1 MARRAYLASAFSS
14 LLIILF
20 ALAGCGSGVHVCPA
34 ASSSVCG
41 CGAGANACALPP
53 PHIYANGIDGQI
65 YVFTVDRGT
74 GTIGASSSVAGPSYS
89 LGIAALNDQYLY
101 VSDFGLGGPAAIDA
115 WSINQ
120 STGGLTAAP
129 PFALGQLSLA
139 AGLAIDPN
147 NQMLYVAD
155 AGKIDALQGNSA
167 TGTLTAISGSP
178 FPAGTNLFLTIDPT
192 SQFLFASESDPPG
205 SVAAFTIDAFSGT
218 LTPVSG
224 SPFAAVPNTTVQ
236 PGEIA
241 VDSSGKFVYV
251 TLVQSSQVAGLSI
264 ATPSGALTPVPGSPF
279 NTGSTPLALAAV
291 GEHLYVSN
299 MLDGTISGYA
309 IDSSGG
315 LTPVPGSPF
324 PIRATAMT
332 SDLFQ
337 GFLFVSGTGGMS
349 TYKIDPTT
357 GSLTQIGSAVAFA
370 GATAITYVQ

>member
-1 MARRAYLASAFSS
+1 MARRAYPASAFSS

-20 ALAGCGSGVHVCPA
+20 SLAGCGSGVHVCPA
-34 ASSSVCG
+34 AGSSVCG

-53 PHIYANGIDGQI
+53 PHIYANGNDGQI
-65 YVFTVDRGT
+65 YVFTVDRAS
-74 GTIGASSSVAGPSYS
+74 GTIGASSSVAGPANS
-89 LGIAALNDQYLY
+89 LGIVALNDQYLY

-120 STGGLTAAP
+120 STGGLTPAP
-129 PFALGQLSLA
+129 PFALGPLSLA
-139 AGLAIDPN
+139 AGLAIDTN

-167 TGTLTAISGSP
+167 TGTLTPISSSP
-178 FPAGTNLFLTIDPT
+178 VPAGANLFLTIDPT
-192 SQFLFASESDPPG
+192 TQFLFASESNPPG
-205 SVAAFTIDAFSGT
+205 SIAAFTIDAFTGT
-218 LTPVSG
+218 LIPVSG

-236 PGEIA
+236 PGQIA

-251 TLVQSSQVAGLSI
+251 TLTQSSQIAGLSI

-279 NTGSTPLALAAV
+279 DAGSSPLALAAA

-299 MLDGTISGYA
+299 MLDGTISAYA

-315 LTPVPGSPF
+315 LTPVPGSPL

-332 SDLFQ
+332 SDMFQ

-349 TYKIDPTT
+349 AFKIDPTT
-357 GSLTQIGSAVAFA
+357 GWLTQIGSSVAFA
-370 GATAITYVQ
+370 GATAITYVP